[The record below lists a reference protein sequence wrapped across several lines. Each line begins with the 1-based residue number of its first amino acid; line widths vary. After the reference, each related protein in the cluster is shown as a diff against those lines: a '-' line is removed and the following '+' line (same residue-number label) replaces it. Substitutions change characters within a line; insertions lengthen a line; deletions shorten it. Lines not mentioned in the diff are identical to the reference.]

1 MSIRTPLQIIIIGID
16 GATMDLILPW
26 ATDGRLPGF
35 KRLIEQGTSGKLLS
49 TITPVT
55 APAWTSF
62 MTGKN
67 PGKHNLFDFIEHV
80 NESYEISYANSL
92 SRRSDTIWRILS
104 DSGKK
109 VGVINVPM
117 TFPPEEINGF
127 FISGMDTPDENSDFI
142 YPRKIGK
149 ELEELFGKIKLD
161 IRHLGHM
168 NSDRI
173 RDKVI
178 EELEALEEQRKNISL
193 HLLKNYDIDV
203 FMVVFNSTDQ
213 VQHHFWH
220 YMDKSHPQ
228 YDPKGSKKYGDTIY
242 RIYRK
247 IDKNLLDIMQAV
259 GEDAVYIIMSDH
271 GAGPVGS
278 NQLFLNNYL
287 QQIGVLKYK
296 TGAKEQGKF
305 HSTFWALLKKMESVL
320 KANLST
326 RQKMA
331 LTKLFPRIRNKFESY
346 LSLSMIDWHHT
357 RAYSIEIFTTSANI
371 WINLKGNRPNG
382 IVDEKD
388 YDSLTEFI
396 VKKLYELK
404 DSDGRQVIKKVY
416 RKNEI
421 YNGPFT
427 ENAPDLILDW
437 WTGDGFIPKNSIS
450 SEGCGVSISTNKGK
464 LRGGIDWS
472 GTHKINGTFLAEG
485 YPFKK
490 GFRSKSARIIDIAPT
505 VLYLSGLPI
514 PDDMDGRVLLEC
526 LDEEFV
532 KTHPVACRQD
542 QSSKDYSQK
551 ARNYSEE
558 EAEKIKERL
567 KGLGYIS

>member
-1 MSIRTPLQIIIIGID
+1 MN
-16 GATMDLILPW
+16 LILPW
-26 ATDGRLPGF
+26 VSEGRLPGF
-35 KRLIEQGTSGKLLS
+35 KRLIEQGVSGDLLS
-49 TITPVT
+49 SIPPVT

-67 PGKHNLFDFIEHV
+67 PGKHNLFDFIEQIDG
-80 NESYEISYANSL
+80 SYEISYANSL

-109 VGVINVPM
+109 VGVLNVPM

-127 FISGMDTPDENSDFI
+127 FISGMDTPDENSNFV
-142 YPRKIGK
+142 YPREIKK
-149 ELEELFGKIKLD
+149 EIKEIFGKIRLD

-193 HLLKNYDIDV
+193 HLLKNYDIDI

-259 GEDAVYIIMSDH
+259 GENAVYIIMSDH

-278 NQLFLNNYL
+278 NQIFLNNYL

-296 TGAKEQGKF
+296 TDNKELGKF
-305 HSTFWALLKKMESVL
+305 HSIFWTLLKKMESVL
-320 KANLST
+320 KANLSA

-346 LSLSMIDWHHT
+346 LSLSKIDWDNT
-357 RAYSIEIFTTSANI
+357 RAYSTEVIAACANI
-371 WINLKGNRPNG
+371 WINLKGRRPNG
-382 IVDEKD
+382 IVEEKD
-388 YDSLTEFI
+388 YDYLIDYIIKQF
-396 VKKLYELK
+396 YELRDAEGK
-404 DSDGRQVIKKVY
+404 QVIKKIY
-416 RKNEI
+416 RKSEI
-421 YNGPFT
+421 YHGPFI

-437 WTGDGFIPKNSIS
+437 WTGDGFIAKKSLS
-450 SEGCGVSISTNKGK
+450 SEGNGVSVLTNSGK
-464 LRGGIDWS
+464 IRGGIDWS
-472 GTHKINGTFLAEG
+472 GTHQINGIFMTRG

-490 GFRSKSARIIDIAPT
+490 GFRFKSARIIDIAPT

-514 PDDMDGRVLLEC
+514 PDDMDGRVLREC

-532 KTHPVACRQD
+532 KTHPITFRQD
-542 QSSKDYSQK
+542 DSSKSYSHK
-551 ARNYSEE
+551 PRNYSEE
-558 EAEKIKERL
+558 EAEKIKDRL